1 MPVTRSSV
9 AAAVRRAG
17 WRPAAALAG
26 AAVVALAGTVVPA
39 AAAPGQPAGHAALLA
54 LAPPGL
60 FTWGSEDAGALGNG
74 SFGNGYGGADA
85 QQVDTPAPVA
95 LPAGV
100 TQLVGS
106 ETDGFALLSNGTLAV
121 WGANDY
127 GQLGDG
133 SGDARARPYVLPGL
147 SGITQVAAHLWNV
160 LALDSSGAVWV
171 WGDNY
176 YGEAGN
182 GTLGGVVLSPQRVPG
197 LSGVVQVAASNGSDY
212 ALRSDGTVWAWGDN
226 NDGELGDGTTVNR
239 LSPVLV
245 AGLTGI
251 SKIAAG
257 ADTAYAI
264 RPDGTVMAW
273 GSNQGGTLGNGTG
286 TGMSAYP
293 VQVPGLTGVSQI
305 SAGLGSTFAL
315 TFAAGTVWAWGGNS
329 EGELGD
335 GTTTA
340 RFSPE
345 QTGLTGVSQIAAG
358 GLVTAAV
365 LSNGSVMTWGYDGEG
380 ELGTSTRDDNPHP
393 SPVLVRT
400 LAGASLVAAG
410 AFYAMAIASP
420 APRIPSVIGYTQSD
434 AAQVLGSAG
443 YVLGRVATVI
453 DLTCEYL
460 GEVKAQTPA
469 AGTLDP
475 PGTAVSVTIGKAGG
489 KCLG

>member
-1 MPVTRSSV
+1 MPRC
-9 AAAVRRAG
+9 
-17 WRPAAALAG
+17 W
-26 AAVVALAGTVVPA
+26 
-39 AAAPGQPAGHAALLA
+39 
-54 LAPPGL
+54 
-60 FTWGSEDAGALGNG
+60 
-74 SFGNGYGGADA
+74 
-85 QQVDTPAPVA
+85 
-95 LPAGV
+95 
-100 TQLVGS
+100 
-106 ETDGFALLSNGTLAV
+106 
-121 WGANDY
+121 
-127 GQLGDG
+127 
-133 SGDARARPYVLPGL
+133 
-147 SGITQVAAHLWNV
+147 
-160 LALDSSGAVWV
+160 
-171 WGDNY
+171 
-176 YGEAGN
+176 
-182 GTLGGVVLSPQRVPG
+182 
-197 LSGVVQVAASNGSDY
+197 
-212 ALRSDGTVWAWGDN
+212 WACGDN

-315 TFAAGTVWAWGGNS
+315 TFAAGSVWAWGGNS

-345 QTGLTGVSQIAAG
+345 QTGLTGVSQIAA
-358 GLVTAAV
+358 
-365 LSNGSVMTWGYDGEG
+365 
-380 ELGTSTRDDNPHP
+380 
-393 SPVLVRT
+393 
-400 LAGASLVAAG
+400 
-410 AFYAMAIASP
+410 
-420 APRIPSVIGYTQSD
+420 
-434 AAQVLGSAG
+434 AQVLGSAG

-460 GEVKAQTPA
+460 GEVKTQTPA
-469 AGTLDP
+469 AGMLDP

>member
-1 MPVTRSSV
+1 V
-9 AAAVRRAG
+9 A
-17 WRPAAALAG
+17 
-26 AAVVALAGTVVPA
+26 
-39 AAAPGQPAGHAALLA
+39 A

-60 FTWGSEDAGALGNG
+60 FTWGDEWEGALGNG
-74 SFGNGYGGADA
+74 IFGWNLAGKDA

-100 TQLVGS
+100 TQLVAL
-106 ETDGFALLSNGTLAV
+106 ETDGIALLSNGTVAV
-121 WGANDY
+121 WGSNEH

-133 SGDARARPYVLPGL
+133 SRDARARPYVLPGL
-147 SGITQVAAHLWNV
+147 TGITQVTGHLYNV
-160 LALDSSGAVWV
+160 IALDSSGAVWV
-171 WGDNY
+171 WGDNS

-182 GTLGGVVLSPQRVPG
+182 GTLGGDVLLPRRVPG
-197 LSGVVQVAASNGSDY
+197 LSGVVQVAAGNGSDY
-212 ALRSDGTVWAWGDN
+212 ALRSDGTVRAWGDN
-226 NDGELGDGTTVNR
+226 NDGELGDGTTVSR
-239 LSPVLV
+239 VFPVQV

-257 ADTAYAI
+257 AATAYAI
-264 RPDGTVMAW
+264 RPDGSVMAW
-273 GSNQGGTLGNGTG
+273 GSNQGGLLGNGTG
-286 TGMSAYP
+286 TGMGASP
-293 VQVPGLTGVSQI
+293 VQVPGLAGVSQI

-358 GLVTAAV
+358 GLVAAAV
-365 LSNGSVMTWGYDGEG
+365 LSNGSVTTWGIDTEG

-400 LAGASLVAAG
+400 LAGASLVAVG
-410 AFYAMAIASP
+410 FHDVMVIASP
-420 APRIPSVIGYTQSD
+420 APRIPSVIGYSQSD
-434 AAQVLGSAG
+434 AAQVLGAAG
-443 YVLGRVATVI
+443 YVLGRVATVV

-460 GEVKAQTPA
+460 GEVKTQTPA

-475 PGTAVSVTIGKAGG
+475 PGTAVNVTIGKAGG

>member
-1 MPVTRSSV
+1 MVT
-9 AAAVRRAG
+9 
-17 WRPAAALAG
+17 LAG
-26 AAVVALAGTVVPA
+26 AVVPA
-39 AAAPGQPAGHAALLA
+39 VAAPSQPAGHAALLA
-54 LAPPGL
+54 LAPSGL
-60 FTWGSEDAGALGNG
+60 FTWGNEWEGALGNG
-74 SFGNGYGGADA
+74 SFGGYFGGKDA
-85 QQVDTPAPVA
+85 EQVDTPAPVA
-95 LPAGV
+95 LPGGV
-100 TQLVGS
+100 TQLVASG
-106 ETDGFALLSNGTLAV
+106 TDGFALLSNGTVAV

-147 SGITQVAAHLWNV
+147 TGITQVAAHGNHV

-182 GTLGGVVLSPQRVPG
+182 GTLGGDVLSPQRVPG
-197 LSGVVQVAASNGSDY
+197 LSGVVQVAAGQGSDY

-226 NDGELGDGTTVNR
+226 GDGELGDGTTVSR
-239 LSPVLV
+239 LSPSQV

-251 SKIAAG
+251 SKIAVG
-257 ADTAYAI
+257 YSTAYAI
-264 RPDGTVMAW
+264 RPDGSVMAW
-273 GSNQGGTLGNGTG
+273 GSNQGGLLGNGTG
-286 TGMSAYP
+286 TGMGAYP
-293 VQVPGLTGVSQI
+293 VQVPGLAGVSQI
-305 SAGLGSTFAL
+305 SAGLGTTFAL
-315 TFAAGTVWAWGGNS
+315 TFAAGTVWAWGGND

-335 GTTTA
+335 GTTTW

-358 GLVTAAV
+358 GLVAAAV
-365 LSNGSVMTWGYDGEG
+365 LSNGSVMTWGIDSEG
-380 ELGTSTRDDNPHP
+380 ELGTSTRDDNLHP

-400 LAGASLVAAG
+400 LAGASLVAVG
-410 AFYAMAIASP
+410 FNHVMAIASP

-434 AAQVLGSAG
+434 AAQVLGAAG

-460 GEVKAQTPA
+460 GEVKTQTPA

-475 PGTAVSVTIGKAGG
+475 PGTAVNVTIGKAGG